1 MQKQAAERRK
11 PLQTADPGYTT
22 LEAQAPFKWSG
33 SDLPENAS
41 LQLVKAG
48 AGGAPQE
55 KAGSTLTAGCTEVVG

>member
-1 MQKQAAERRK
+1 MHIPRRRSR
-11 PLQTADPGYTT
+11 PL
-22 LEAQAPFKWSG
+22 FKWSG